1 MITIRNTTTGA
12 STRELDNQPG
22 RAKGLGSS
30 KGMPGRLQDNTGFL
44 SANLDVGYDLSDSL
58 RLVALSSFQKLN
70 RNSLQDV
77 SGAPFEVLVQNPK
90 GTIESLSQE
99 LRLAADLGGLKLSV
113 GGYYGPADIT
123 ENIRSLI
130 TNTPTPK
137 TE

>member
-70 RNSLQDV
+70 RNRSEEHTSELQSLMRISYDV
-77 SGAPFEVLVQNPK
+77 FC
-90 GTIESLSQE
+90 
-99 LRLAADLGGLKLSV
+99 LKKK
-113 GGYYGPADIT
+113 
-123 ENIRSLI
+123 
-130 TNTPTPK
+130 K
-137 TE
+137 TTK

>member
-44 SANLDVGYDLSDSL
+44 SANLDVGYDLSASL

-70 RNSLQDV
+70 RTSLQDV
-77 SGAPFEVLVQNPK
+77 NGEPFEGLVQNPK
-90 GTIESLSQE
+90 GTIDSQE
-99 LRLAADLGGLKLSV
+99 RKSTRLNSRHSCESRLPPSAH
-113 GGYYGPADIT
+113 
-123 ENIRSLI
+123 
-130 TNTPTPK
+130 K
-137 TE
+137 TKQ